1 MKNGEMNM
9 NKTELIEAIASKTEM
24 TKTDVDKVVSS
35 LVEVVTDALAKGDK
49 VSLKGFGNFEV
60 RNRDARVGRNPR
72 TGETMEIAASKAPAF
87 KASSALKKAV
97 NK

>member
-1 MKNGEMNM
+1 MKNGEINM
-9 NKTELIEAIASKTEM
+9 NKTELIEAIASRTDM

-35 LVEVVTDALAKGDK
+35 LVDVITDALADGDK
-49 VSLKGFGNFEV
+49 VSLKGFGIFEV
-60 RNRDARVGRNPR
+60 RARDARIGRNPR
-72 TGETMEIAASKAPAF
+72 TGETMEIAASKVPAF

>member
-1 MKNGEMNM
+1 M
-9 NKTELIEAIASKTEM
+9 NKTELIEAIASRTDM

-35 LVEVVTDALAKGDK
+35 LVDVITDALADGDK
-49 VSLKGFGNFEV
+49 VSLKGFGIFEV
-60 RNRDARVGRNPR
+60 RARDARIGRNPR
-72 TGETMEIAASKAPAF
+72 TGETMEIAASKVPAF

>member
-1 MKNGEMNM
+1 M
-9 NKTELIEAIASKTEM
+9 NKAELIEAIASKTEL

-35 LVEVVTDALAKGDK
+35 LIDVITDALAKGDK

-60 RNRDARVGRNPR
+60 RQREARMGRNPK

-87 KASSALKKAV
+87 KASTALKKDV

>member
-1 MKNGEMNM
+1 M

-35 LVEVVTDALAKGDK
+35 LVDVVTDALANGDK

-60 RNRDARVGRNPR
+60 RTRDARIGRNPR

>member
-1 MKNGEMNM
+1 M
-9 NKTELIEAIASKTEM
+9 NKAELIEAIASKTEL

-35 LVEVVTDALAKGDK
+35 LIDVITDALAKGDK

-60 RNRDARVGRNPR
+60 RQREARMGRNPK

-87 KASSALKKAV
+87 KASTALKKAV